1 MLSCLQFARLTKAS
15 VLVSFDGCDGECV
28 LGFVLDSVS
37 PRFTVFVGTS
47 TGSFIG
53 TASILDRPRN
63 QIMPL
68 T

>member
-1 MLSCLQFARLTKAS
+1 MLESGDNQIKKKS
-15 VLVSFDGCDGECV
+15 V
-28 LGFVLDSVS
+28 LGFVLDPQKK